1 MTFGFYHTTHPSD
14 GRVYGSREKNP
25 MKKILLNLL
34 STAVLC
40 GGLLLPDIS
49 GATTSFDITSGDV
62 GDTYTIN
69 WLDPT
74 SSTGISTNLSA
85 TGTFT
90 VKSLTS
96 SELLLNVTLDNT
108 TTSTFQAAI
117 LSLGMTSSPS
127 LSSKYQGSSTVFT
140 GLSDPGNFPGGFKNI
155 NICIW
160 AGSNCNGGSINNGLQ
175 SGSSTSFELALTTSS
190 GNLLSS
196 GVDLSQF
203 PVKFQT
209 QNGSFE
215 FGGTNSTVP
224 STPEP
229 STLLLESTGLLLI
242 LLLSRKTFARKILS
256 L

>member
-1 MTFGFYHTTHPSD
+1 M
-14 GRVYGSREKNP
+14 VCGSREKNP

-40 GGLLLPDIS
+40 GGLLLLPKIS
-49 GATTSFDITSGDV
+49 GASTSFDITSGDV

-69 WLDPT
+69 WLDPA
-74 SSTGISTNLSA
+74 SVTGISTNLSA

-90 VKSLTS
+90 VKSLTAS
-96 SELLLNVTLDNT
+96 QLLLNVTVDNT
-108 TTSTFQAAI
+108 TASSFQASI

-160 AGSNCNGGSINNGLQ
+160 AGNNCNGGPINNGLQ
-175 SGSSTSFELALTTSS
+175 SGSTTSFELALSTSS
-190 GNLLSS
+190 GNLLST
-196 GVDLSQF
+196 GVDLAQF

-209 QNGSFE
+209 QSGSFE
-215 FGGTNSTVP
+215 FGGTPVTVP

-229 STLLLESTGLLLI
+229 STLLLEGTGLLLI
-242 LLLSRKTFARKILS
+242 LLLSRKPFARKILS

>member
-1 MTFGFYHTTHPSD
+1 M
-14 GRVYGSREKNP
+14 KNG
-25 MKKILLNLL
+25 L
-34 STAVLC
+34 SIASAAMIFF
-40 GGLLLPDIS
+40 GLLLFPGQS
-49 GATTSFDITSGDV
+49 RATTSIDITSADV
-62 GDTYTIN
+62 GNSYSVD

-90 VKSLTS
+90 VKSLTA
-96 SELLLNVTLDNT
+96 SELLLNVTVDNT
-108 TTSTFQAAI
+108 TASTFQAAI

-160 AGSNCNGGSINNGLQ
+160 AGNNCNGGSINNGLQ
-175 SGSSTSFELALTTSS
+175 SGSSTSFELALSTSS
-190 GNLLSS
+190 GNLLST

-215 FGGTNSTVP
+215 FGGSTPSIP

-229 STLLLESTGLLLI
+229 STWILDGTGLLLI
-242 LLLSRKTFARKILS
+242 LFFYRKTRAQSVSFF
-256 L
+256 

>member
-1 MTFGFYHTTHPSD
+1 
-14 GRVYGSREKNP
+14 
-25 MKKILLNLL
+25 MKYVL
-34 STAVLC
+34 SMASATMIFL
-40 GGLLLPDIS
+40 GLLLFPGQS
-49 GATTSFDITSGDV
+49 RATTSIDITSADV
-62 GDTYTIN
+62 GNSYSVN

-90 VKSLTS
+90 VKSLTA
-96 SELLLNVTLDNT
+96 SELLLNVTVDNT
-108 TTSTFQAAI
+108 TASTFQAAI

-160 AGSNCNGGSINNGLQ
+160 AGNNCNGGSINNGLQ

-190 GNLLSS
+190 GNLLST

-215 FGGTNSTVP
+215 FGGSIPSIP

-229 STLLLESTGLLLI
+229 STWILDGTGLLLI
-242 LLLSRKTFARKILS
+242 LFFYRKTRARTVSIF
-256 L
+256 

>member
-1 MTFGFYHTTHPSD
+1 
-14 GRVYGSREKNP
+14 
-25 MKKILLNLL
+25 MKYVL
-34 STAVLC
+34 SMASATMIFL
-40 GGLLLPDIS
+40 GLLLFPGQS
-49 GATTSFDITSGDV
+49 RATTSIDITSADV
-62 GDTYTIN
+62 GNSYSVD

-90 VKSLTS
+90 VKSLTA
-96 SELLLNVTLDNT
+96 SELLLNVTVDNT
-108 TTSTFQAAI
+108 TASTFQAAI

-160 AGSNCNGGSINNGLQ
+160 AGNNCNGGSINNGLQ

-190 GNLLSS
+190 GNLLST

-215 FGGTNSTVP
+215 FGGSIPSIP

-229 STLLLESTGLLLI
+229 STWILDGTGLLLI
-242 LLLSRKTFARKILS
+242 LFFYRKTRARTVSIF
-256 L
+256 